1 MCLYRIIKA
10 DSRLALAAFLISL
23 YEYTRL
29 QPRPAFLAASLLQL
43 FRVVGMGLLAT
54 AAHRGGT
61 STALHKSHNYAATVI
76 SRALRFENV
85 GHNKRVVIDVKAF
98 LEVL

>member
-1 MCLYRIIKA
+1 MCLDRIIKA

-29 QPRPAFLAASLLQL
+29 QPRPAFLAASLQL

-98 LEVL
+98 LEIL